1 MNQAIDCTRVAV
13 QHLSHAYMWGR
24 DLKHTERLFEMEDS
38 TFLIIKSDFFQ
49 FYLRTSDG
57 GFHADDQKLLFE
69 NVCMIQRTVERRM
82 CDMGG
87 DADSDHTNKKF
98 LSASHGLR

>member
-1 MNQAIDCTRVAV
+1 
-13 QHLSHAYMWGR
+13 
-24 DLKHTERLFEMEDS
+24 MEDS
-38 TFLIIKSDFFQ
+38 KFLIIKSEFFQ
-49 FYLRTSDG
+49 FYFRTSDG
-57 GFHADDQKLLFE
+57 CFLADAQKLLFE

-87 DADSDHTNKKF
+87 DADSDHTNKKV